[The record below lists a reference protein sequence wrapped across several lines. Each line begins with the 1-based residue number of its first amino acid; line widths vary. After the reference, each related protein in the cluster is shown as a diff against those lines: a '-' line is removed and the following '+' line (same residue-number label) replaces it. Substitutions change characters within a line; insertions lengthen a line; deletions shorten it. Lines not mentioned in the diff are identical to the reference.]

1 MFFFVFVFFFFVFFF
16 FYDGPFRPSDQ
27 DRVHFGTPAFSSDR
41 PRHSARA
48 QRGVTMKF
56 KLVGWDEHQAVSR
69 VPWLTI
75 LHPKTQNMVCQNEE
89 LGRLE

>member
-1 MFFFVFVFFFFVFFF
+1 MESCLVL
-16 FYDGPFRPSDQ
+16 
-27 DRVHFGTPAFSSDR
+27 SSDC